1 MARSASHQSVIVC
14 QGGYNRRSV
23 WSMRVVRV
31 AVAGDRAGGMH
42 GESLLLTFPRAV
54 LGGNFS
60 QFQERGAT
68 NVGNLRA
75 TSDTEMRK
83 IGPSPAGCGE
93 NRAILRCLPRL
104 WTRHSLRPAPHLH
117 PTDEVR
123 GDPGMARFSLATLP
137 ARKLIAGSR

>member
-23 WSMRVVRV
+23 WSRRVVRV

-83 IGPSPAGCGE
+83 IGPSPAGCDE
-93 NRAILRCLPRL
+93 NRAIRSLSSSAVGPPQPSAPASSGAIFSRNAARAKVNNRL
-104 WTRHSLRPAPHLH
+104 
-117 PTDEVR
+117 
-123 GDPGMARFSLATLP
+123 
-137 ARKLIAGSR
+137 